1 MEYQIKFHPAALQE
15 FCKLDGSIKKLV
27 KKQLDKLKKF
37 PLLGEELGTKTDM
50 IYQATEKC
58 MPAKSRSALFIPS

>member
-27 KKQLDKLKKF
+27 KKQLDKLKNLIFWVKNSA
-37 PLLGEELGTKTDM
+37 TKTNM